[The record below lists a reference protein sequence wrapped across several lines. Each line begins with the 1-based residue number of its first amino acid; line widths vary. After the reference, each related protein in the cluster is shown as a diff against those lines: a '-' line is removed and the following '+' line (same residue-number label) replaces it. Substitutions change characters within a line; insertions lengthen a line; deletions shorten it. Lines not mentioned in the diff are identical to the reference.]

1 MYAIFPFKLAICT
14 LFIGGGKF
22 LIFEKKN
29 SYICNAIND
38 KQPL

>member
-1 MYAIFPFKLAICT
+1 MQYFHLNSLSALY
-14 LFIGGGKF
+14 LSGGKF